1 MDTTFALIETIPEDD
16 VYFFQDEVSIS
27 EDQVLSL
34 LKWIKVKIL
43 ADRTPFCWR
52 QSYGRGVG
60 KVLSTC
66 TGGKEQIGALCYTP
80 CTTGYSR
87 QGTFDCQ
94 QECKKKPISPIDW
107 RDDGLFCRLPGKL
120 LVVVHARQAAHTERK
135 EY

>member
-1 MDTTFALIETIPEDD
+1 MDTTFALIEKIPEDD

-27 EDQVLSL
+27 EDRVLSL

-52 QSYGRGVG
+52 QSYGREWG
-60 KVLSTC
+60 KPLSRC
-66 TGGKEQIGALCYTP
+66 TGGKERIGALCYEP
-80 CTTGYSR
+80 CKTGYSR

-94 QECKKKPISPIDW
+94 QECKKEPIEW

-120 LVVVHARQAAHTERK
+120 LVVHARQAAHTERK